1 MRSFGFSLDLFLEVS
16 PQNSFNPKG
25 WVRNGGVSVRYLL
38 VLLHRA
44 GRERNINCFM
54 SGAPS
59 EPDTLGDT
67 EQEQLSANSK
77 RKRRG
82 RNSGRTQVLD
92 CARNQIP
99 AVTEQRHCL
108 VYIFI
113 AKNCPE

>member
-1 MRSFGFSLDLFLEVS
+1 MV
-16 PQNSFNPKG
+16 
-25 WVRNGGVSVRYLL
+25 VSVFGTCGCCSAGLGC
-38 VLLHRA
+38 
-44 GRERNINCFM
+44 GRERGISYCSM
-54 SGAPS
+54 SGIPS
-59 EPDTLGDT
+59 EPDTLGDTKAT

-92 CARNQIP
+92 CALNQVP